1 MLEQF
6 KSHQTHST
14 LPDMISWVNDS
25 GESVPPFACVQIDS
39 YNESTGLYSIIKPT
53 WDGALHYVNG
63 PTTILA
69 GGIGTSEVWTR
80 PRAAAILPVTTTFT
94 SPDRVGCDVGPIEGQ
109 WSMSPA
115 GTGFRLESNVSA
127 VWKIGTVSRISIRE
141 IAVRL
146 TADLDAAAVDVAGN
160 GPVLA
165 TTYRLDR
172 VADEYVSLGIDLEL
186 WNHSETVGFE
196 SGTFGLAR
204 WVDGRFWFDV
214 PGGSGGGGDY
224 FWFTVVD
231 LVCPGDDPYTFPD
244 GGLIVSATYSST
256 GEAPVDDIG
265 GIYNVFDYLGI
276 LDYSLDAVD
285 SIVGSK
291 GRASRGAPIGSSDF
305 KWILDSIKVN
315 PICS

>member
-1 MLEQF
+1 MAKNFYGFGRQSDFIRTQRAVMKVEQDAGQYRDMGRGISQRQYQVKFTEDLEGTDDY
-6 KSHQTHST
+6 QTPTKAKAIILTGHRDDDE
-14 LPDMISWVNDS
+14 LGEFDS
-25 GESVPPFACVQIDS
+25 NGDEVQI
-39 YNESTGLYSIIKPT
+39 YNRTSATKAIDDYATVTQYQHDDKLY
-53 WDGALHYVNG
+53 LE
-63 PTTILA
+63 A
-69 GGIGTSEVWTR
+69 G
-80 PRAAAILPVTTTFT
+80 
-94 SPDRVGCDVGPIEGQ
+94 
-109 WSMSPA
+109 A
-115 GTGFRLESNVSA
+115 GT
-127 VWKIGTVSRISIRE
+127 
-141 IAVRL
+141 
-146 TADLDAAAVDVAGN
+146 
-160 GPVLA
+160 
-165 TTYRLDR
+165 
-172 VADEYVSLGIDLEL
+172 
-186 WNHSETVGFE
+186 
-196 SGTFGLAR
+196 
-204 WVDGRFWFDV
+204 
-214 PGGSGGGGDY
+214 GGGDY

>member
-1 MLEQF
+1 MAVEREIGVFTPEQARMLWQDY
-6 KSHQTHST
+6 QTRRQLQPKVSQNFPQRREVLDVSPHRVFVKNT
-14 LPDMISWVNDS
+14 T
-25 GESVPPFACVQIDS
+25 GEVIPAYACLQI
-39 YNESTGLYSIIKPT
+39 TGVDLVAERTVITVEKPT
-53 WDGALHYVNG
+53 TTDGEYLFNSQYDIAVESATESGVGWAYRYGVVVMLGDEPSEAGETFQPIVDSWE
-63 PTTILA
+63 IEAEA
-69 GGIGTSEVWTR
+69 GGPFVVFGRHEASD
-80 PRAAAILPVTTTFT
+80 RALI
-94 SPDRVGCDVGPIEGQ
+94 
-109 WSMSPA
+109 
-115 GTGFRLESNVSA
+115 
-127 VWKIGTVSRISIRE
+127 
-141 IAVRL
+141 
-146 TADLDAAAVDVAGN
+146 
-160 GPVLA
+160 
-165 TTYRLDR
+165 
-172 VADEYVSLGIDLEL
+172 
-186 WNHSETVGFE
+186 
-196 SGTFGLAR
+196 
-204 WVDGRFWFDV
+204 GRFA
-214 PGGSGGGGDY
+214 GGSAGGGGDY